1 MAIPSKQIGQPSST
15 KAALLW
21 QISKQLESLTRVM
34 YNNPVYET
42 PTTTTTT
49 TVAPGPSGK
58 IEIAASTDFDISG
71 DFTIE
76 FFMNMANTD
85 GFPRVYSFGAYPAPN
100 AISIEGGGSIIYF
113 WANGSPQ
120 ISGTPGSFG
129 IDLVGGWHHIAVVGN
144 GGLIYMYVDGYELST
159 GSWSTSIPSG
169 GLPFTIGYGNEPSS
183 YLNGYLSN
191 FRWTDSAVYTAP
203 FQGSVPTA
211 PLASLANTKL
221 LIFQG
226 TNITAQLTDNSGNGH
241 DATNDGANYS
251 TLNPFVGYQ
260 GSLQLG
266 AV

>member
-1 MAIPSKQIGQPSST
+1 MAIPNRQIGWNT
-15 KAALLW
+15 KSNLLW
-21 QISKQLESLTRVM
+21 QISKQLEYLTKVM
-34 YNNPVYET
+34 YNNPVIPPL

-49 TVAPGPSGK
+49 TIPPGPSGNV
-58 IEIAASTDFDISG
+58 EIAASTDFDISG

-113 WANGSPQ
+113 WGNGVPA

-129 IDLVGGWHHIAVVGN
+129 INLVGSWNHIAIVGN
-144 GGLIYMYVDGYELST
+144 GGLLYMYVNGYELST

-183 YLNGYLSN
+183 YLNGYISN

-203 FQGSVPTA
+203 FSGSVPTS
-211 PLASLANTKL
+211 PLPALPDTKL

-226 TNITAQLTDNSGNGH
+226 TDITAELTDNSGNGH
-241 DATNDGANYS
+241 NATNAGANYS
-251 TLNPFVGYQ
+251 ALNPFSPTYQ
-260 GSLQLG
+260 GSLQVG

>member
-1 MAIPSKQIGQPSST
+1 MAIPNRQIGWNT
-15 KAALLW
+15 KSNLLW
-21 QISKQLESLTRVM
+21 QISKQLEYLTKVM
-34 YNNPVYET
+34 YNNPVIPPL

-49 TVAPGPSGK
+49 TIPPGPSGNV
-58 IEIAASTDFDISG
+58 EIAASTDFDISG

-113 WANGSPQ
+113 WGNGVPA

-129 IDLVGGWHHIAVVGN
+129 INLVGSWNHIAIVGN
-144 GGLIYMYVDGYELST
+144 GGLLYMYVNGYELST

-183 YLNGYLSN
+183 YLNGYISN

-203 FQGSVPTA
+203 FSGSVPTS
-211 PLASLANTKL
+211 PLPALPATKL

-226 TNITAQLTDNSGNGH
+226 TDITAELTDNSGNGH
-241 DATNDGANYS
+241 DATNAGANYS
-251 TLNPFVGYQ
+251 ALNPFSPTYQ
-260 GSLQLG
+260 GSLQVG